1 LSTLEDIIRANAT
14 GIAELREMM
23 RANVTTITALSHTV
37 TTTSSQLASMSAALT
52 EATETAATAFR
63 LASKALQTITGQGV
77 ELGELAANV
86 SKLNSDIDELRTS
99 IKTPPDLPTLIESAL
114 DPLKKSMDET
124 VALATKTAEA
134 AI

>member
-1 LSTLEDIIRANAT
+1 
-14 GIAELREMM
+14 MM